1 MVGVLGK
8 PKKGRGDVIWVFDG
22 SNMGSGVV
30 VGMFGEP
37 KKGYGDGVGGFDEP
51 KMAGGVVV

>member
-1 MVGVLGK
+1 M
-8 PKKGRGDVIWVFDG
+8 
-22 SNMGSGVV
+22 
-30 VGMFGEP
+30 VGMFGES